1 MWDPMAWQV
10 GRRGQRTESRLC
22 LSFGLLIGFPR
33 VTYLVD
39 ADGSNLRR
47 ITEPE
52 PCLIRPDWSPDGTKI
67 TTFAHFCNPQNETI
81 ALMDANGAHLQYL
94 TDNGKDYFNGPH
106 DRNPAFSPDGKF
118 IVFERHAPD
127 FSNSAIYL
135 MRVDGGGL
143 KSLAVFPR
151 TNERPS
157 HRLGE
162 GQLKRIE
169 NGG

>member
-1 MWDPMAWQV
+1 
-10 GRRGQRTESRLC
+10 
-22 LSFGLLIGFPR
+22 
-33 VTYLVD
+33 
-39 ADGSNLRR
+39 
-47 ITEPE
+47 
-52 PCLIRPDWSPDGTKI
+52 
-67 TTFAHFCNPQNETI
+67 
-81 ALMDANGAHLQYL
+81 MDAHGAHLQYL

-157 HRLGE
+157 HRLGG

-169 NGG
+169 DGGAIPRWGAVPD